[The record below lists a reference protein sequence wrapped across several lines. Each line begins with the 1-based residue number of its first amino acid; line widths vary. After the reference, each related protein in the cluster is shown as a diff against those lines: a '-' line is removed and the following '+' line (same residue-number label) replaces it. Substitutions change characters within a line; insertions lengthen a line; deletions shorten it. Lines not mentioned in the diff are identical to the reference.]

1 MTQPQAYKKSSF
13 GPAFFFLNR
22 QERQALAHYYAF
34 CRLAD
39 DIADEPNR
47 QDPAA
52 ELNALAQEIEFIYID
67 APKTDWGKALLQ
79 DIRTFKLPKDRFTLL
94 IEGMRADLE
103 KKRYATFEELDW
115 YLYRVAVIVGKAT
128 LDILGIKDT
137 SQANELAFCLGRAVQ
152 LTNIVRDVYDDAR
165 LGRVYLPC
173 QLSAQEI
180 LAGTHEAEVKKLLAQ
195 TANRAHENYVRAFE
209 FMEYFWPTKM
219 LPCRIMGYTYQKNL
233 AKIEKTGFSFT
244 RTIKL
249 SKPEKLQMVLYAIFK
264 TLF

>member
-13 GPAFFFLNR
+13 GPAFFFLTKR
-22 QERQALAHYYAF
+22 ERQALAHYYAF

-47 QDPAA
+47 PNPAT
-52 ELNALAQEIEFIYID
+52 ELNALAQEIELTYVGL
-67 APKTDWGKALLQ
+67 PKTDLGKALLE
-79 DIRTFKLPKDRFTLL
+79 DIHFFKLPKDRFTLL
-94 IEGMRADLE
+94 IEGMQADLE

-137 SQANELAFCLGRAVQ
+137 SQANELSYHLGRAVQ

-173 QLSAQEI
+173 QLTPQDI
-180 LAGTHEAEVKKLLAQ
+180 LSGNHQAEVKKLLEQ
-195 TANRAHENYVRAFE
+195 TADRAHECYIRAFE
-209 FMEYFWPTKM
+209 CMDCFWPTKM

-244 RTIKL
+244 QTIKL

>member
-22 QERQALAHYYAF
+22 RERQALAHYYAF

-47 QDPAA
+47 KDPTAA
-52 ELNALAQEIEFIYID
+52 LDALAQEIEYIYID
-67 APKTDWGKALLQ
+67 APKTAWGADMLE
-79 DIRTFKLPKDRFTLL
+79 DIRFFKLPKDRFTLL

-103 KKRYATFEELDW
+103 KKRYATFEKLDW

-128 LDILGIKDT
+128 LDILGIKNT
-137 SQANELAFCLGRAVQ
+137 SQANELAYYLGCAVQ

-165 LGRVYLPC
+165 MGRVYLPC
-173 QLSAQEI
+173 ELRAQDILSGQ
-180 LAGTHEAEVKKLLAQ
+180 HQAEVKKLLEK
-195 TANRAHENYVRAFE
+195 TADRAHECYIRAFE
-209 FMEYFWPTKM
+209 FMECFWPTKM

-244 RTIKL
+244 QTIKL

>member
-1 MTQPQAYKKSSF
+1 MTQPPAYKKSSF
-13 GPAFFFLNR
+13 GPAFFFLTR
-22 QERQALAHYYAF
+22 RPRRALAHYYAF

-39 DIADEPNR
+39 DIADEPDRPN
-47 QDPAA
+47 PAA
-52 ELNALAQEIEFIYID
+52 ELNALAQEIQFIYVG
-67 APKTDWGKALLQ
+67 APKTDLGKALLE
-79 DIRTFKLPKDRFTLL
+79 DVRFFKLPQDRFTLL
-94 IEGMRADLE
+94 LEGMRADLE

-128 LDILGIKDT
+128 LDILGIKNT
-137 SQANELAFCLGRAVQ
+137 SQAGELAYYLGRAVQ

-173 QLSAQEI
+173 TLTPQDILS
-180 LAGTHEAEVKKLLAQ
+180 GTHTAEVKNLLRQ
-195 TANRAHENYVRAFE
+195 TADRAHECYLRAFE
-209 FMEYFWPTKM
+209 YMDYFWPTKM

-233 AKIEKTGFSFT
+233 AKIEETGFSFT
-244 RTIKL
+244 QTIKL

>member
-13 GPAFFFLNR
+13 GPAFFFLTRR
-22 QERQALAHYYAF
+22 QRRALAHYYAF

-47 QDPAA
+47 PNPAA
-52 ELNALAQEIEFIYID
+52 ELNALSQEIEHIYIG
-67 APKTDWGKALLQ
+67 APKTDWGRALAE

-94 IEGMRADLE
+94 IEGMQADLE

-128 LDILGIKDT
+128 LDILGIPKISKT
-137 SQANELAFCLGRAVQ
+137 NELAYYLGRAVQ

-173 QLSAQEI
+173 TLTPQDILSPAYTAQ
-180 LAGTHEAEVKKLLAQ
+180 VKKLLEQ
-195 TANRAHENYVRAFE
+195 TADRAHECYIRAFE
-209 FMEYFWPTKM
+209 LMDYFWPTKM

-244 RTIKL
+244 QPIKL

>member
-1 MTQPQAYKKSSF
+1 MTQPPAYKKSSF
-13 GPAFFFLNR
+13 GPAFLFFPRR
-22 QERQALAHYYAF
+22 QRQALAHYYAF

-39 DIADEPNR
+39 DIADEPGR
-47 QDPAA
+47 ADPQA
-52 ELNALAQEIEFIYID
+52 ELDALAQEIEFIYIG
-67 APKTDWGKALLQ
+67 APKTDWGKTLAE
-79 DIRTFKLPKDRFTLL
+79 DIRHFHISKDRFTLL

-128 LDILGIKDT
+128 LDILQVKGT
-137 SQANELAFCLGRAVQ
+137 QAALLACHLGRAVQ

-173 QLSAQEI
+173 HLSAQDI
-180 LAGTHEAEVKKLLAQ
+180 LSGTHKAEVKTLLQQA
-195 TANRAHENYVRAFE
+195 ARHAHESYVRAFSL
-209 FMEYFWPTKM
+209 MEYFWPTKM

-244 RTIKL
+244 HTIKL
-249 SKPEKLQMVLYAIFK
+249 GKWEKLQMVLYAIIK